1 MAGCYVAADQGTT
14 TRGTADV
21 IHLLAV
27 NIFNRQP
34 GLEFLARW
42 AHVVVGIAWIG
53 LLFYFNFVQVP
64 SFAKFDAATRNEAID
79 KLASRALWWFRWAS
93 VFTVLTGLLILL
105 AETDAKKNADLF
117 SSTYWK
123 TAEGTSIATGILIA
137 LVMFLNVWGIIW
149 RNQKVVIANA
159 RNVLAGGEANP
170 AAADAGRRAALASRQ
185 NTLFAFPMLLFMV
198 GTPNFFNHYGN
209 AFGNLSNK
217 GVYWIIV
224 VVIVALF
231 EANALGLLGGRAVGN
246 PLLWMYENHWR
257 TIAAGIVLSAVFYA
271 VWEIVF

>member
-123 TAEGTSIATGILIA
+123 TADGTSIATGILIA

-246 PLLWMYENHWR
+246 PLLWIYENHWR
-257 TIAAGIVLSAVFYA
+257 TIAAGIVLSGVFYA